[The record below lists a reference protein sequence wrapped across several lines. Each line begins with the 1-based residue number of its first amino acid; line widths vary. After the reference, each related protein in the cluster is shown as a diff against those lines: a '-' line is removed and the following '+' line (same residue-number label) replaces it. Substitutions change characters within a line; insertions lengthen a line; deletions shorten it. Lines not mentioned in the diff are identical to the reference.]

1 MSRKSRK
8 LPPVIEEN
16 ANVEQHTYK
25 VGIYA
30 RNSKRN
36 NGCDEFESMES
47 QIRFLKN
54 YVDSQPD
61 MELYSVYSDN
71 GNTGVN
77 FLRPDFKKMIADINN
92 KNIDCIVV
100 KDLSRFGRNCVEM
113 NDYVEAL
120 TLLYNI
126 RFIAVIDKYDTINAD
141 DKAELLYYIK
151 NIANEMIARKI
162 SKNIKDVFENKR
174 INGEP
179 LHTSIPYGYNR
190 NPIDKNGLI
199 IDKYSS
205 EIVKTIFLWR
215 SENLSFCSIANKLN
229 AMGTP
234 SPKQYRSNRNDSVI
248 PNWTDCTVK
257 QITNNI
263 AYLGHSRNGIYKS
276 TNYVKKKQPES
287 KWVIIKNT
295 HEPIINEELFNAVR
309 QINARTKEKYKCHN
323 FSDKQNNDN
332 NLFKG
337 LLKCGICNSRLKL
350 INKHKYYCQKCKRQN
365 IGFKAKKIDKSV
377 FIEAVLSF
385 LSNYI
390 LFSEKISFKLKSIES
405 NIKIKEE
412 NNKLNFS
419 ITELNKKLDKLK
431 FLKLSLLESYN
442 EKLITIDEFNSMKY
456 KYQRDIDSINEKIN
470 ILRNKIV
477 DYKKIEQSQKDIN
490 KIIDFKEIEQLDRK
504 TVEQLIDSIYVYD
517 VDKLKI
523 NFSFIND
530 YKNAIDILKRA
541 GESI

>member
-100 KDLSRFGRNCVEM
+100 KDLSRFGRNCVGM

-120 TLLYNI
+120 ILLYNI
-126 RFIAVIDKYDTINAD
+126 RFIAVIDKYDTNNAD

-151 NIANEMIARKI
+151 NISNEMVARKI

-190 NPIDKNGLI
+190 SLIDKNGLI

-215 SENLSFCSIANKLN
+215 SENLSFYGIANKLN

-263 AYLGHSRNGIYKS
+263 VYLGHTKNGVCRSID
-276 TNYVKKKQPES
+276 YVSKKQPES

-309 QINARTKEKYKCHN
+309 QINARTKEKYNCNN
-323 FSDKQNNDN
+323 FIDKQNNDN

-350 INKHKYYCQKCKRQN
+350 INKHKYYCPKCRTQN
-365 IGFKAKKIDKSV
+365 VEFKTRYIDKNV
-377 FIEAVLSF
+377 FTETILRLLNNYVL
-385 LSNYI
+385 L
-390 LFSEKISFKLKSIES
+390 SEKILFKLKNLENNTSME
-405 NIKIKEE
+405 EE

-419 ITELNKKLDKLK
+419 IKELNKKLDKLK

-442 EKLITIDEFNSMKY
+442 EKLITFDEFNLMKY
-456 KYQRDIDSINEKIN
+456 KYQQDIDSINEKIN
-470 ILRNKIV
+470 VLGNKIV
-477 DYKKIEQSQKDIN
+477 DYRKIEKSQKDIN

-504 TVEQLIDSIYVYD
+504 TVEQLTDSIYVYD
-517 VDKLKI
+517 VDKLEI

-530 YKNAIDILKRA
+530 YKNAIDILKKA